1 MINQVEVPMFLEE
14 ALPEI
19 SGQLK
24 KNSVKDTYSMIGAL
38 AAFTCRNVQA
48 HNYDVTKRCF
58 AVADKLYDKGNTVVK
73 NAVENVFVYSFT
85 KMFRNAHEDKQ
96 LLQGMVP
103 MTLYSL
109 YMMQVYHKGC

>member
-19 SGQLK
+19 SEQLK
-24 KNSVKDTYSMIGAL
+24 RNAVKDTYSMIGTL
-38 AAFTCRNVQA
+38 AAFSCRNVRA

-73 NAVENVFVYSFT
+73 NAVENVFVT
-85 KMFRNAHEDKQ
+85 KMFRSAPEDKQ